1 MHRESLTTNMHVFL
15 FFFAL
20 VLFAGPLAAQDEPF
34 DLLIRGGRVVDG
46 TGNPWVRADVAV
58 RGDRIARIGHLPDA
72 GADRVIDAD
81 GLVVAPGFIDPH
93 THAVRGIFD
102 VPTADNYLL
111 QGVTTL
117 TEGNDGSSPWP
128 IGEHLARIAETGI
141 SPNWGVFAGQGT
153 IRLNAMGSDDRDAT
167 RDELDRMRALVAEA
181 MEEGAFGLSTG
192 LFYVPGSFTSTEEV
206 IELSRVAAGYGG
218 IYISHMRDEALRLL
232 DSVQETI
239 RIGEE
244 AGLPVQMTHHK
255 AISRDMWGRS
265 ADSLALVDAARARGV
280 DITIDQYPYTASQ
293 TGITAV
299 VPQWAQAGGTQELI
313 ARLRDPETRRRIR
326 GEIVFRIEHD
336 RGGGDPA
343 NIVIGLCEWDRSLEG
358 KSLADILAEREIE
371 VTVANAADLVM
382 EIVTSG
388 GARAIYHAMDEGD
401 VERIMRHPAT
411 AIGSDGGVSVFG
423 ASVPHPREYGTFA
436 RVLGR
441 YVRERGVL
449 TLEEAVRKMSGA
461 TAQRL
466 GLQDRGLLREGFFA
480 DVAVFDPDRVVDRA
494 TFPEPHQYAEG
505 VEYVLVNGTL
515 VVDGG
520 EHTGARPGRVLYGP
534 GRAMSARADGRVSP
548 AAARSADTRCRAA
561 PGTCRSASRRSRAP
575 RAAA

>member
-1 MHRESLTTNMHVFL
+1 MHRDRPPATRIRRSLAL
-15 FFFAL
+15 FTL
-20 VLFAGPLAAQDEPF
+20 VLLAAPLAAQDEAPF

-46 TGNPWVRADVAV
+46 AGNPWTRADVAV

-72 GADRVIDAD
+72 AAGRVIDAD

-93 THAVRGIFD
+93 THAVRGVFD

-117 TEGNDGSSPWP
+117 TEGNDGASPWP
-128 IGEHLARIAETGI
+128 IGAHLARIAETRI

-153 IRLNAMGSDDRDAT
+153 IRRQVLGADDRDPT
-167 RDELDRMRALVAEA
+167 PDELDRMRRLVAEA
-181 MEEGAFGLSTG
+181 MEEGALGLSTG

-206 IELSRVAAGYGG
+206 IALAAAAAGHGG
-218 IYISHMRDEALRLL
+218 IYISHVRDEAQRLL
-232 DSVQETI
+232 DSVRETI

-244 AGLPVQMTHHK
+244 AGIPVQITHHK
-255 AISRDMWGRS
+255 AIGRAAWGGS

-280 DITIDQYPYTASQ
+280 DVTIDQYPYTASQ

-299 VPQWAQAGGTQELI
+299 VPQWAQAGGTGELI

-326 GEIVFRIEHD
+326 EEIAFRIEHD

-343 NIVIGLCEWDRSLEG
+343 NVVIGLCAWDRSLEG
-358 KSLADILAEREIE
+358 KSLADVLAERDVEA
-371 VTVANAADLVM
+371 TTANAADLVM
-382 EIVTSG
+382 EIVERG
-388 GARAIYHAMDEGD
+388 GARAIYHAMDERD

-423 ASVPHPREYGTFA
+423 AGVPHPREYGAFA

-461 TAQRL
+461 TAARL

-480 DVAVFDPDRVVDRA
+480 DVAVFDPERVVDRA
-494 TFPEPHQYAEG
+494 TFEQPHRYAEG
-505 VEYVLVNGTL
+505 VEYVLVNGVL

-520 EHTGARPGRVLYGP
+520 EHTGARPGRVLHGP
-534 GRAMSARADGRVSP
+534 GRR
-548 AAARSADTRCRAA
+548 
-561 PGTCRSASRRSRAP
+561 
-575 RAAA
+575 

>member
-1 MHRESLTTNMHVFL
+1 MHRDRPPATRIRPCLVPFI
-15 FFFAL
+15 L
-20 VLFAGPLAAQDEPF
+20 VLLAAPLAAQDEGPF

-46 TGNPWVRADVAV
+46 AGNPWVRADVAV
-58 RGDRIARIGHLPDA
+58 RGDRVARIGRLPDA
-72 GADRVIDAD
+72 AAERVIDAA

-93 THAVRGIFD
+93 THAVRGVFD

-117 TEGNDGSSPWP
+117 TEGNDGASPWP
-128 IGEHLARIAETGI
+128 IGAHLARIADTGI

-153 IRLNAMGSDDRDAT
+153 IRSLVLGADDREPT
-167 RDELDRMRALVAEA
+167 PDELDRMRRLVAEA

-192 LFYVPGSFTSTEEV
+192 LFYVPGSFSSTEEV
-206 IELSRVAAGYGG
+206 IALAAVAARRGG

-232 DSVQETI
+232 DSVRETI

-244 AGLPVQMTHHK
+244 AGIAVQITHHK

-265 ADSLALVDAARARGV
+265 ADSLALVDGARARGV
-280 DITIDQYPYTASQ
+280 DVTIDQYPYTASQ

-299 VPQWAQAGGTQELI
+299 VPQWAQAGGSEELL

-326 GEIVFRIEHD
+326 EEIVFRIEHD

-343 NIVIGLCEWDRSLEG
+343 NVVIGLCAWDRSLEG
-358 KSLADILAEREIE
+358 KSLADVLAGRDVEP
-371 VTVANAADLVM
+371 TAAHAADLVM
-382 EIVTSG
+382 EIVERG
-388 GARAIYHAMDEGD
+388 GARAIYHAMDERD

-423 ASVPHPREYGTFA
+423 AGVPHPREYGAFA

-461 TAQRL
+461 TAARL

-480 DVAVFDPDRVVDRA
+480 DVAVFDPERVVDRA
-494 TFPEPHQYAEG
+494 TFEQPHRYAAG
-505 VEYVLVNGTL
+505 VEYVLVNGVL

-520 EHTGARPGRVLYGP
+520 EHTGARPGRVLHGP
-534 GRAMSARADGRVSP
+534 GRRRESAP
-548 AAARSADTRCRAA
+548 
-561 PGTCRSASRRSRAP
+561 
-575 RAAA
+575 

>member
-1 MHRESLTTNMHVFL
+1 MRVRRLLILLTL
-15 FFFAL
+15 ILLA
-20 VLFAGPLAAQDEPF
+20 APLAGQEEERF

-46 TGNPWVRADVAV
+46 SGNPWVQADVAV

-72 GADRVIDAD
+72 TADRIVDAG

-128 IGEHLARIAETGI
+128 IGDHLERIEELGI

-153 IRLNAMGSDDRDAT
+153 IRREVIGTEDRDPT
-167 RDELDRMRALVAEA
+167 PDELDRMRKLVAQA
-181 MEEGAFGLSTG
+181 MREGAFGLSTG

-206 IELSRVAAGYGG
+206 IELSKIAASHGG
-218 IYISHMRDEALRLL
+218 IYISHMRDEALELL

-244 AGLPVQMTHHK
+244 AAIPVQITHHK

-265 ADSLALVDAARARGV
+265 VDSLALVDAARARGV
-280 DITIDQYPYTASQ
+280 DVTIDQYPYTASQ

-299 VPQWAQAGGTQELI
+299 VPQWAQAGGTAELI
-313 ARLRDPETRRRIR
+313 ERLQDPETRRRIR

-336 RGGGDPA
+336 RGGGNPA

-358 KSLADILAEREIE
+358 KSLADILDERGTE
-371 VTVANAADLVM
+371 VTVTNAANLIM
-382 EIVTSG
+382 EIVESG

-401 VERIMRHPAT
+401 VERIMQHPAT

-423 ASVPHPREYGTFA
+423 ASMPHPREYGTFA

-449 TLEEAVRKMSGA
+449 TIEEAVRKMSGA
-461 TAQRL
+461 TAHRL

-480 DVAVFDPDRVVDRA
+480 DITVFDTDRVIDRA

-505 VEYVLVNGTL
+505 IEYVLVNGVV
-515 VVDGG
+515 VVDAG
-520 EHTGARPGRVLYGP
+520 EHTGARPGRVLHGP
-534 GRAMSARADGRVSP
+534 ARR
-548 AAARSADTRCRAA
+548 
-561 PGTCRSASRRSRAP
+561 
-575 RAAA
+575 

>member
-1 MHRESLTTNMHVFL
+1 MHRDQPPPARIRPCLAL
-15 FFFAL
+15 FTL
-20 VLFAGPLAAQDEPF
+20 VLLAAPLAAQDEGPF

-46 TGNPWVRADVAV
+46 AGNPWLRADVAV

-72 GADRVIDAD
+72 DAGRVIDAA

-93 THAVRGIFD
+93 THAVRGVFD

-117 TEGNDGSSPWP
+117 TEGNDGASPWP
-128 IGEHLARIAETGI
+128 VGEHLARIADTRI
-141 SPNWGVFAGQGT
+141 SPNWGIFAGQGT
-153 IRLNAMGSDDRDAT
+153 IRRLVLGADDRDPT
-167 RDELDRMRALVAEA
+167 PDELDRMRRLVAEA
-181 MEEGAFGLSTG
+181 MEQGAFGLSTG
-192 LFYVPGSFTSTEEV
+192 LFYVPGSFSSTEEV
-206 IELSRVAAGYGG
+206 IALSEVAAGYGG

-232 DSVQETI
+232 DSVRETI

-244 AGLPVQMTHHK
+244 AGIPVQMTHHK

-280 DITIDQYPYTASQ
+280 DVTIDQYPYTASQ

-299 VPQWAQAGGTQELI
+299 VPQWAQAGGTRELI

-326 GEIVFRIEHD
+326 EEIVFRIEHD

-343 NIVIGLCEWDRSLEG
+343 NIVIGLCAWDRSLEG
-358 KSLADILAEREIE
+358 KSLADILAGREIE
-371 VTVANAADLVM
+371 TTTANAADLVM
-382 EIVTSG
+382 EIVERG
-388 GARAIYHAMDEGD
+388 GARAIYHAMDERD

-423 ASVPHPREYGTFA
+423 AGVPHPREYGAFA

-461 TAQRL
+461 TAARL

-480 DVAVFDPDRVVDRA
+480 DVAVFDPERVIDRA
-494 TFPEPHQYAEG
+494 TFEQPHQYAAG
-505 VEYVLVNGTL
+505 VEYVLVNGVL

-520 EHTGARPGRVLYGP
+520 EHTGARPGRVLHGP
-534 GRAMSARADGRVSP
+534 GWRQESAP
-548 AAARSADTRCRAA
+548 
-561 PGTCRSASRRSRAP
+561 
-575 RAAA
+575 

>member
-1 MHRESLTTNMHVFL
+1 MRRERPTTARLRRFL
-15 FFFAL
+15 LLLPL
-20 VLFAGPLAAQDEPF
+20 VLSAAPLAAQDAERF

-46 TGNPWVRADVAV
+46 TGNPWLRADVAV

-72 GADRVIDAD
+72 DADRVLDAG
-81 GLVVAPGFIDPH
+81 GLVVAPGFVDPH

-128 IGEHLARIAETGI
+128 IGEHLARIADAGV
-141 SPNWGVFAGQGT
+141 SPNWAVFAGQGT
-153 IRLNAMGSDDRDAT
+153 IRRTVMGSDDREPT

-192 LFYVPGSFTSTEEV
+192 LFYVPGSFTAAEEV
-206 IELSRVAAGYGG
+206 IALSAVAAGYGG
-218 IYISHMRDEALRLL
+218 IYISHMRDEALGLL
-232 DSVQETI
+232 DSVRETI
-239 RIGEE
+239 RIGAE
-244 AGLPVQMTHHK
+244 AGIPVQITHHK
-255 AISRDMWGRS
+255 ALGRGAWGRS
-265 ADSLALVDAARARGV
+265 ADSLALVDAARARGIDV
-280 DITIDQYPYTASQ
+280 TIDQYPYTASQ
-293 TGITAV
+293 TSITAV
-299 VPQWAQAGGTQELI
+299 VPQWAQAGGTQALI

-326 GEIVFRIEHD
+326 EEIVHRIEHD

-343 NIVIGLCEWDRSLEG
+343 NVVIGLCAWDRSLEG
-358 KSLADILAEREIE
+358 KSLADVLAGRGVEE
-371 VTVANAADLVM
+371 TLAHAADLVM
-382 EIVTSG
+382 EIVENG

-411 AIGSDGGVSVFG
+411 AVGSDGGVSVFG
-423 ASVPHPREYGTFA
+423 AGVPHPREYGTFA

-461 TAQRL
+461 TAARL

-480 DVAVFDPDRVVDRA
+480 DVAVFDPGRIIDRA
-494 TFPEPHQYAEG
+494 TFEDPHRYADG
-505 VEYVLVNGTL
+505 VEYVLVNGVL

-520 EHTGARPGRVLYGP
+520 AHTGARPGRVLHGP
-534 GRAMSARADGRVSP
+534 GRR
-548 AAARSADTRCRAA
+548 
-561 PGTCRSASRRSRAP
+561 
-575 RAAA
+575 

>member
-1 MHRESLTTNMHVFL
+1 MRRERLTTARLRRFL
-15 FFFAL
+15 LLLPL
-20 VLFAGPLAAQDEPF
+20 VLSAAPLAAQDAERF

-46 TGNPWVRADVAV
+46 TGNPWLRADVAV

-72 GADRVIDAD
+72 DADRILDAG
-81 GLVVAPGFIDPH
+81 GLVVAPGFVDPH

-128 IGEHLARIAETGI
+128 IGEHLARIADAGV
-141 SPNWGVFAGQGT
+141 SPNWAVFAGQGT
-153 IRLNAMGSDDRDAT
+153 IRRTVMGSDDREPT
-167 RDELDRMRALVAEA
+167 HDELDRMRALVAQA

-192 LFYVPGSFTSTEEV
+192 LFYVPGSFTAAEEV
-206 IELSRVAAGYGG
+206 IALSAVAAGYGG
-218 IYISHMRDEALRLL
+218 IYISHMRDEALGLL
-232 DSVQETI
+232 DSVRETI
-239 RIGEE
+239 RIGAE
-244 AGLPVQMTHHK
+244 AGIPVQITHHK
-255 AISRDMWGRS
+255 ALGRGAWGRS
-265 ADSLALVDAARARGV
+265 ADSLALVDAARARGIDV
-280 DITIDQYPYTASQ
+280 TIDQYPYTASQ
-293 TGITAV
+293 TSITAV
-299 VPQWAQAGGTQELI
+299 VPQWAQAGGTQALI

-326 GEIVFRIEHD
+326 EEIVHRIEHD

-343 NIVIGLCEWDRSLEG
+343 NVVIGLCAWDRSLEG
-358 KSLADILAEREIE
+358 KSLADVLAGRGVEA
-371 VTVANAADLVM
+371 TLAHAADLVM
-382 EIVTSG
+382 EIVENG

-411 AIGSDGGVSVFG
+411 AVGSDGGVSVFG
-423 ASVPHPREYGTFA
+423 AGVPHPREYGTFA

-461 TAQRL
+461 TAARL

-480 DVAVFDPDRVVDRA
+480 DVAVFDPGRIIDRA
-494 TFPEPHQYAEG
+494 TFEDPHRYADG
-505 VEYVLVNGTL
+505 VEYVLVNGVL

-520 EHTGARPGRVLYGP
+520 AHTGARPGRVLHGP
-534 GRAMSARADGRVSP
+534 GRR
-548 AAARSADTRCRAA
+548 
-561 PGTCRSASRRSRAP
+561 
-575 RAAA
+575 